1 MLRQHILLLLL
12 ALIQSLLVEGVVIL
26 GRAQELKIEQ
36 LMVARQN
43 FISHLEEPVV
53 EFMHLVVVLVKLEN
67 GLLHLMQ

>member
-26 GRAQELKIEQ
+26 GRTQDLKIEQ
-36 LMVARQN
+36 LMVAHQN
-43 FISHLEEPVV
+43 FILHLEEPVV

-67 GLLHLMQ
+67 GLLQLMQ